1 MKSMPAEILKKLKKA
16 ETRLESL
23 SQEFQSLESG
33 KKTYLQAILKG
44 EQLFREV
51 KETDQLLKEKKLAI
65 SKARKEVGNLRARL
79 AGQLAQFKMD
89 LIEEKQRE
97 LRRYMKQRERYLKRI
112 EKLGVEASKYRYLV
126 TGKKDRRLANVKDLL
141 PSALRDQGDFV
152 PIDEAIG
159 HITLEVHRINRMGS
173 EALLMEYLAREKKQ

>member
-1 MKSMPAEILKKLKKA
+1 MKSIPSDILKKLKKA

-23 SQEFQSLESG
+23 SQELQSLESG
-33 KKTYLQAILKG
+33 KKNYLQEILKG

-51 KETDQLLKEKKLAI
+51 KETDQLLKEKKLAV

-79 AGQLAQFKMD
+79 AGQLAQFKGD
-89 LIEEKQRE
+89 LVEEKQRE

-112 EKLGVEASKYRYLV
+112 EKLEVEVSKYRYLV

-141 PSALRDQGDFV
+141 PSDLRHQDEFV
-152 PIDEAIG
+152 PVDEAIG
-159 HITLEVHRINRMGS
+159 HITLEVHRITRMGS
-173 EALLMEYLAREKKQ
+173 EALLKEYLAREKKQ